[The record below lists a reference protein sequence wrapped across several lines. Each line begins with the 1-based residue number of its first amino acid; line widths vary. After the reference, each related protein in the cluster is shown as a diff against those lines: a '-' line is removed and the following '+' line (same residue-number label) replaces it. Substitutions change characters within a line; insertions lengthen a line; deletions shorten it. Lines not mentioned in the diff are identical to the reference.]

1 MKENKIDPPHQTAA
15 PLQTIEFLCY
25 TEITVAWF
33 FQGGP
38 LPLNAEEVRRSET
51 RWSILK
57 INNVIL
63 INAGT
68 YTCVGEESKYVIF
81 EADAVLSVQGK
92 QILFFFTQNFKLF
105 WFVLQCCILSIFSY
119 GDVHLSNY
127 KSKWKPIILI
137 NKI

>member
-1 MKENKIDPPHQTAA
+1 MKENKIDPPRKTAA

-25 TEITVAWF
+25 TENTVVWL

-57 INNVIL
+57 INNVML
-63 INAGT
+63 NNAGT

-81 EADAVLSVQGK
+81 EADAVLSVRGK
-92 QILFFFTQNFKLF
+92 QILFNSFADILGIYKL
-105 WFVLQCCILSIFSY
+105 IM
-119 GDVHLSNY
+119 N
-127 KSKWKPIILI
+127 IIIIISWHTRL
-137 NKI
+137 